1 MATPRQALYAQLS
14 AAHWTCQQMPEG
26 SRVRIRI
33 MQLLEVALDFTTC
46 ADLVPMPPVS
56 AAAPAGAQTQFGQ
69 PAQQSFPQAPVS
81 GMCFKTAG
89 SCSWRSYRRQ
99 GKSRARGTAWREE
112 HCPPRS
118 CGPSTSHPSS
128 QGGCPAVPGSGACTG
143 PDVDSPA
150 VQHDGAAAGAAAGHK
165 AAAAACRFAA
175 FEAELLGSA
184 GLSREQAGTIAAAV
198 HALAS
203 PYERVLTAA
212 VQKLQGITANWPDP
226 AAVSAALLEVDAVQA
241 LTDLLSS
248 ACRTAAAGTL
258 CNISWYAAPRAAM
271 LAAGAVPML
280 VAMLWDE
287 QQECRIEAAHALS
300 ALTSTH
306 DEAACAAIEAAGGI
320 PRLVGLLAPV
330 ASRNGTVHCTSD
342 STISQEP
349 AERKKCNGESS
360 AGSNSASDNSPGGS
374 SCTQQTPDLAST
386 GSPQDHDTVP
396 GGLSSCVEVAAA
408 VTALGNLAAGSAARR
423 GAIATT
429 GKALQHIVGCL
440 GSDDAVCRGA
450 ALQALQHITQRGVWR
465 LSDSMVVAQ
474 VKAAGALEV
483 LLALERS
490 EDRCEQWEALRL
502 KVQLQAPTHPCI
514 AFQELIGAEH
524 SAA

>member
-26 SRVRIRI
+26 SRVRVRI
-33 MQLLEVALDFTTC
+33 MQLLEVALDLTTC
-46 ADLVPMPPVS
+46 ADTVPIPPVS
-56 AAAPAGAQTQFGQ
+56 AAAPAGAQAQFGPPWFGQ

-81 GMCFKTAG
+81 GMCFKAAG
-89 SCSWRSYRRQ
+89 SCPWTSCKRQ
-99 GKSRARGTAWREE
+99 GKSRARGTAWQEE
-112 HCPPRS
+112 HRAPRKHLAAVRS
-118 CGPSTSHPSS
+118 CGPSASHPSS
-128 QGGCPAVPGSGACTG
+128 QGGCPAVSGSGACTQ
-143 PDVDSPA
+143 PDADSPA
-150 VQHDGAAAGAAAGHK
+150 VQHDGAAAGAAAGNR
-165 AAAAACRFAA
+165 AAAACRFAV

-203 PYERVLTAA
+203 PYEQVLTAA

-248 ACRTAAAGTL
+248 GSSACRTAAAGAL

-300 ALTSTH
+300 ALTSSR
-306 DEAACAAIEAAGGI
+306 DEAACATVAAAGGI
-320 PRLVGLLAPV
+320 PRLVGLLAPI
-330 ASRNGTVHCTSD
+330 APSHNGAGHCTSD

-349 AERKKCNGESS
+349 KERKNCNGKSS
-360 AGSNSASDNSPGGS
+360 GGSNSASENSPGGS
-374 SCTQQTPDLAST
+374 SCRQQTPDLAST
-386 GSPQDHDTVP
+386 GSPQDHDTAP
-396 GGLSSCVEVAAA
+396 GSPRNCGEVTAA

-423 GAIATT
+423 ADIATT

-440 GSDDAVCRGA
+440 GSDDGACRGA

-465 LSDSMVVAQ
+465 LSDSVVVLQ
-474 VKAAGALEV
+474 VKAAGALEA
-483 LLALERS
+483 LQALERS
-490 EDRCEQWEALRL
+490 EDR
-502 KVQLQAPTHPCI
+502 
-514 AFQELIGAEH
+514 F
-524 SAA
+524 